1 MVDILGKVTFSE
13 ALMLRWE
20 GNSYTGEGED
30 YSKLVWH
37 EGNKDPKPTEEEVN
51 AAIAS
56 LQAEYDAQDYARKRM
71 AEYPTIEELVVA
83 LYDSEDRAAVDER
96 RAAVKLKYSKP

>member
-83 LYDSEDRAAVDER
+83 LYDSEDREAVDEK

>member
-1 MVDILGKVTFSE
+1 
-13 ALMLRWE
+13 MLRWE

-37 EGNKDPKPTEEEVN
+37 EGNKDPKPTEKEVN

-71 AEYPTIEELVVA
+71 AEYPTIEE
-83 LYDSEDRAAVDER
+83 AVHAILDDTLTELQIKR
-96 RAAVKLKYSKP
+96 QAVKEKYPK